1 MAVLRSADR
10 PFLPRVSRL
19 GTERHFSGERASAV
33 TVEPITHKTVASPTS
48 LFVGAL
54 EKKTKG

>member
-33 TVEPITHKTVASPTS
+33 TVEPITHKTVALLGSV
-48 LFVGAL
+48 FARAQV
-54 EKKTKG
+54 KKTK

>member
-19 GTERHFSGERASAV
+19 GTERHFSGERASVV
-33 TVEPITHKTVASPTS
+33 TVEPIMHKTVALRGS
-48 LFVGAL
+48 LFVSARA
-54 EKKTKG
+54 EKIK